1 MTSFL
6 TDYEKPTIGKT
17 LPFVCLL
24 FFFATN
30 VFAQKPY
37 ILNQPVKDS
46 LLLNNYTEI
55 LYEPTETLTI
65 NTVRNQKFIPFKD
78 FKITNSSLQKTY
90 NHWLRFKVQNNTPEN
105 QSLLFDYGLYHY
117 IYLFDYDGKEY
128 IIKKAGML
136 VKPDE
141 KIFKDNKYVVPVTI
155 PAHTTK
161 EVYVQVNDKN
171 GIYKDSKISLMTYD
185 FEENLRS
192 KSFFKSRKD
201 LFYSASFLAIGLF
214 LIIFC
219 IIQYS
224 QTREIAFIYYA
235 LYLLGL
241 YLYFIRRIEALTDTA
256 IIFSYFPRSFLTS
269 EVPLNILPNIWYLL
283 FCQYLLNLT
292 PTNHPKMYKFFRW
305 QIKALTI
312 YFIFDCVLQYML
324 NEYAFSLSLYRWV
337 KLGMIPF
344 TTYSIILIFK
354 LRSRVATYI
363 ALGTSLLFI
372 FLVISFVTAIV
383 RRMSGETYVY
393 YVMSFPYVE
402 TGIFIE
408 NLLFV
413 LAFVTKIKQIYI
425 EKNEAQKQLIVQ
437 LENNQQLQVR
447 LNNELEKLVHEKTRA
462 LETETQQRLLAEF
475 NQKLSKA
482 ELKALQSQINPHFIF
497 NSLNSI
503 KNYILTNKPTD
514 AARYLTDFANLI
526 RSVLQQSQ
534 QSFISL
540 KDELEILELYIRLEQ
555 MRFENK
561 FDFSFQIDEQVDTT
575 YIKIPALLLQPY
587 VENAIWHGLMH
598 KEAKGEL
605 KIEVK
610 MGQDEV
616 LCTIE
621 DNGIGRK
628 KSTEIH
634 SKTARPH
641 KSMGLQINGER
652 LKVLH
657 ELHKLDIE
665 VEIFDLES
673 VDKEP
678 LGTKIMIHFPL

>member
-1 MTSFL
+1 MISFL
-6 TDYEKPTIGKT
+6 TAYKKIIKGKT
-17 LPFVCLL
+17 LPFLFLL
-24 FFFATN
+24 FFFAINT
-30 VFAQKPY
+30 FAQRTY

-46 LLLNNYTEI
+46 ILLNSYTEI
-55 LYEPTETLTI
+55 LYEPTETLTF
-65 NTVRNQKFIPFKD
+65 NTVKNQKFIPFKN
-78 FKITNSSLQKTY
+78 FKLEKTALQKTY
-90 NHWLRFKVQNNTPEN
+90 NHWLRFTVQNNTSES
-105 QSLLFDYGLYHY
+105 QQLLFDYGLYHY
-117 IYLFDYDGKEY
+117 IYLYDYDGKKL
-128 IIKKAGML
+128 IVKKAGML
-136 VKPDE
+136 IKPDE
-141 KIFKDNKYVVPVTI
+141 KIFADNKYVIPVEI
-155 PAHTTK
+155 PAKASK
-161 EVYVQVNDKN
+161 EIYIQINDKN
-171 GIYKDSKISLMTYD
+171 GIYKDSKISLLTYG

-192 KSFFKSRKD
+192 QSFFKSRKD
-201 LFYSASFLAIGLF
+201 IFYSASFLAIGLF
-214 LIIFC
+214 LILFC
-219 IIQYS
+219 IIQFS
-224 QTREIAFIYYA
+224 QTREIAFVYYA

-241 YLYFIRRIEALTDTA
+241 YLYFVRRIEALTDTA

-292 PTNHPKMYKFFRW
+292 PTNHPKVYKVFRW
-305 QIKALTI
+305 QIKALTV
-312 YFIFDCVLQYML
+312 YFVFDCFLQYVL
-324 NEYAFSLSLYRWV
+324 NEYALSLSIYRWV
-337 KLGMIPF
+337 KLLMIPI
-344 TTYSIILIFK
+344 TTYSIVLIFK

-363 ALGTSLLFI
+363 ALGTSLLFV
-372 FLVISFVTAIV
+372 FLVISFIMAMV

-393 YVMSFPYVE
+393 YVVVFPYVE
-402 TGIFIE
+402 TGIFVE
-408 NLLFV
+408 NLLFII
-413 LAFVTKIKQIYI
+413 AFITKIKQIYI
-425 EKNEAQKQLIVQ
+425 EKNEAQKQLIAQ
-437 LENNQQLQVR
+437 LETNQQLQLR
-447 LNNELEKLVHEKTRA
+447 LNNELEKLVQEKTKA

-503 KNYILTNKPTD
+503 KNYILTNKPAD

-561 FDFSFQIDEQVDTT
+561 FDFSYKIDERIDTT

-598 KEAKGEL
+598 KETKGEL

-610 MGQDEV
+610 MGNDEV

-641 KSMGLQINGER
+641 KSMGLQINSER

-665 VEIFDLES
+665 VEIIDLES
-673 VDKEP
+673 TDKES
-678 LGTKIMIHFPL
+678 LGTRVMIHFPL

>member
-6 TDYEKPTIGKT
+6 TAYKKHTIGKT
-17 LPFVCLL
+17 LPFACLL

-37 ILNQPVKDS
+37 VLNQSVKDS
-46 LLLNNYTEI
+46 LLLNNYAEI

-65 NTVRNQKFIPFKD
+65 TTVKNQKFIPFKD
-78 FKITNSSLQKTY
+78 FKLKKTALQKTY
-90 NHWLRFKVQNNTPEN
+90 NHWLRFKVQNNTSEN
-105 QSLLFDYGLYHY
+105 QLLLFDYGLYHY
-117 IYLFDYDGKEY
+117 IYLFDYDGQEY
-128 IIKKAGML
+128 TVKKAGML
-136 VKPDE
+136 IKPDE
-141 KIFKDNKYVVPVTI
+141 KIFKDNKYVIPVTI

-161 EVYVQVNDKN
+161 EFYVQINDKN
-171 GIYKDSKISLMTYD
+171 GIYKDSKISLLTYD

-192 KSFFKSRKD
+192 QSFFKSRKD

-214 LIIFC
+214 LILFC
-219 IIQYS
+219 IIQFS
-224 QTREIAFIYYA
+224 QTREIAFVYYA

-241 YLYFIRRIEALTDTA
+241 YLYFIRRIEALADTP
-256 IIFSYFPRSFLTS
+256 IIFSYFPKSFLTS

-292 PTNHPKMYKFFRW
+292 PANHPKAYKFFRW
-305 QIKALTI
+305 QIKALTV
-312 YFIFDCVLQYML
+312 YFIFDCFLQYVL
-324 NEYAFSLSLYRWV
+324 NEYAFSLTLYRWV

-354 LRSRVATYI
+354 LRNRVATYI
-363 ALGTSLLFI
+363 ALGTSILFI
-372 FLVISFVTAIV
+372 FLVISFVAAIV

-393 YVMSFPYVE
+393 YVMAFPYVE
-402 TGIFIE
+402 TGIFVE

-413 LAFVTKIKQIYI
+413 LAFVTKIKQIYV
-425 EKNEAQKQLIVQ
+425 EKNQAQKQLIAQ
-437 LENNQQLQVR
+437 LETNQQLQVR
-447 LNNELEKLVHEKTRA
+447 LNNELEKLVQEKTKA
-462 LETETQQRLLAEF
+462 LETETQQRILAEF
-475 NQKLSKA
+475 NQRLSKA

-561 FDFSFQIDEQVDTT
+561 FDFSYNIDEQVDTT

-598 KEAKGEL
+598 KETKGEL
-605 KIEVK
+605 KVEVK
-610 MGQDEV
+610 MGEDEV

-678 LGTKIMIHFPL
+678 LGTRIMIHFPL